1 MTPFY
6 FGTPGRRL
14 FGIYEPAAQ
23 GSAGRR
29 AAVLCNPW
37 GSEYIY
43 AHRSLRQLAVRLAA
57 CGIHTLR
64 FDFYGTGDSDGE
76 MADADLRGWEDDIE
90 LAIEEVQDM
99 AGVRRV
105 ALAGLR
111 LGATLAARVASRR
124 GPDIEALAL
133 WNPIISGIAY
143 ARELEAAALEPVAAA
158 RAASGAVL
166 AVKGFPLNAHMRGEI
181 EAIGLAA
188 LLAAPA
194 TRTLLLITDRDRGQA
209 PPPAGPDGRLETAY
223 LGTVSPWIEDPDN
236 MGAVPAAA
244 IQRIADWLG

>member
-43 AHRSLRQLAVRLAA
+43 AHRSLRQLAIRLSA

-64 FDFYGTGDSDGE
+64 FDFYGTGDSAGE
-76 MADADLRGWEDDIE
+76 LADAELRGWEDDIE

-111 LGATLAARVASRR
+111 LGATLAARVAARR
-124 GPDIEALAL
+124 GADIEALAL
-133 WNPIISGIAY
+133 WNPIVSGAAY
-143 ARELEAAALEPVAAA
+143 RHELEAAALGTVSPT
-158 RAASGAVL
+158 GDDVL
-166 AVKGFPLNAHMRGEI
+166 EVKGFPLTAPMRREI
-181 EAIGLAA
+181 GAIDLAPV
-188 LLAAPA
+188 LASPP
-194 TRTLLLITDRDRGQA
+194 TRTLLLITDLKLGVMSPADSAGGQ
-209 PPPAGPDGRLETAY
+209 LETAF
-223 LGTVSPWIEDPDN
+223 LSTISPWIEDPDT
-236 MGAVPAAA
+236 MGAVPATA
-244 IQRIADWLG
+244 IQSIADWLG